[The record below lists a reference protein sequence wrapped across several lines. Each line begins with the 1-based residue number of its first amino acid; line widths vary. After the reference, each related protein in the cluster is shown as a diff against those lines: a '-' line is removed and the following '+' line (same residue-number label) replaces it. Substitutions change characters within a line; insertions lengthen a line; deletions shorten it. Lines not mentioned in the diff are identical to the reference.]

1 MMQNHKRKG
10 WNKKA
15 SKGGG
20 SAFDVEFIGVA
31 KKHAELEAER
41 IGGGGGVNQTVL
53 EEEVEKLISDEEE

>member
-41 IGGGGGVNQTVL
+41 IGGGGGVNQGYSWFV
-53 EEEVEKLISDEEE
+53 S